1 MCIISLTQ
9 ALAHSMAE
17 VAKRDQA
24 LAAKDEEIDAL
35 KAYLKSP
42 LELLVKFVE
51 NKDEEIA
58 SLRTTITVVEEVSAS
73 VRVAGNYV
81 ESSSS
86 EDTAKSD
93 EASYEDD
100 TDENEDPARVSV
112 EVIVL
117 SPL

>member
-1 MCIISLTQ
+1 M
-9 ALAHSMAE
+9 
-17 VAKRDQA
+17 
-24 LAAKDEEIDAL
+24 
-35 KAYLKSP
+35 
-42 LELLVKFVE
+42 LVKFVG

-58 SLRTTITVVEEVSAS
+58 LLRTTITVVEEVSAL

-93 EASYEDD
+93 KASYEND
-100 TDENEDPARVSV
+100 TDENKDPAHVSV

-117 SPL
+117 SPV